1 MLNANASQSVLPGN
15 QMDGMLERE
24 MTTASE
30 HMPDQLLA
38 DTEVVTMDFATSK
51 EKIIIT

>member
-1 MLNANASQSVLPGN
+1 MLPGN

-24 MTTASE
+24 VTTANE

-38 DTEVVTMDFATSK
+38 DIEMVTMDFATLK
-51 EKIIIT
+51 EKIIMT